1 MGLSFIKTLRFLVV
15 TFVNGNT
22 LHFLVDDGVVLMPLF
37 FLNLTNEFVHAKSSW
52 KFDHRHYGEGLQ

>member
-1 MGLSFIKTLRFLVV
+1 MGLSLIKTLRFLVV

-37 FLNLTNEFVHAKSSW
+37 FVNLTNEFVHAKSS
-52 KFDHRHYGEGLQ
+52 EEI